1 MLEEID
7 IQGQGFQPLKDHGSW
22 RIAQLSYD
30 PGVNALDSL
39 ASLGRHFETEEAFL
53 LLQGEAV
60 MVTAGIQDQPR
71 RFEAVEFAAGKI
83 YVVRQGQWHAAVLKP
98 GGRLLIVEN
107 RDTGEENSEN
117 HSLSAEE
124 KLEIRACIARGESRE
139 FNDFLDNS

>member
-1 MLEEID
+1 MLEEIN

-22 RIAQLSYD
+22 RIAQLSFD
-30 PGVNALDSL
+30 PKLNSLDSL

-60 MVTAGIQDQPR
+60 MVIAGIQDQPG

-107 RDTGEENSEN
+107 RDTGADNSEN
-117 HSLSAEE
+117 HSLSKEK
-124 KLEIRACIARGESRE
+124 KLEVKARVAQAQG
-139 FNDFLDNS
+139 L